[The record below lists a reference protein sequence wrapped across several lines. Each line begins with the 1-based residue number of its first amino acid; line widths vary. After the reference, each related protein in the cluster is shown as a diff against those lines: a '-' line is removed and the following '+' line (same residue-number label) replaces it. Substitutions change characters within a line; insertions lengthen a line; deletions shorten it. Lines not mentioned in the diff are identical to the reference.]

1 MNQQIC
7 LITGATDGIG
17 KQTALALAKK
27 GYKIVIVGRN
37 KNKTEAVKKEIEE
50 SSTGSTVDYL
60 LADFTS
66 LKQIHQLVE
75 TFKSRYTKLDV
86 LINNIGIFS
95 AERKLT
101 EDGYEMCYQVNYLSQ
116 FFLSNLLLDYIKKST
131 NGRIINLSS
140 MVYSKG
146 KFDIDNLQSE
156 KKFAVLDTY
165 ADTKLFT
172 VMFTIQ
178 LAEQVKGT
186 KVTVNNVDP
195 GIVRTQMVSNAPGM
209 LKIFSYITRPFSV
222 SPEKGAATSIYL
234 ASSEQVNNVSGKYFK
249 NSKAVATKNK
259 FNTKENRELLWDIS
273 MKQLQKSSDSF
284 NLKDIVNKQE

>member
-17 KQTALALAKK
+17 KQTAIGLAKK
-27 GYKIVIVGRN
+27 GYKVVIVGRN
-37 KNKTEAVKKEIEE
+37 KGKAEAVKKEIEE
-50 SSTGSTVDYL
+50 LSTGSIVDYI

-66 LKQIHQLVE
+66 LKQVIQLAE
-75 TFKSRYTKLDV
+75 TFKSRYSKLDV

-95 AERKLT
+95 NERKLT

-131 NGRIINLSS
+131 QGRIINLCS

-146 KFDIDNLQSE
+146 RFDINNLQSE
-156 KKFAVLDTY
+156 KKFSVLDTY
-165 ADTKLFT
+165 ADSKLLSL
-172 VMFTIQ
+172 MFTMQ

-195 GIVRTQMVSNAPGM
+195 GIVRTQMVYNAPGL
-209 LKIFSYITRPFSV
+209 LKMFAYITRPFSV

-234 ASSEQVNNVSGKYFK
+234 ASSEEVNNISGKYFK

-273 MKQLQKSSDSF
+273 MKELQKSLDNPLSVEQ
-284 NLKDIVNKQE
+284 K

>member
-17 KQTALALAKK
+17 KQTALGLAKN

-50 SSTGSTVDYL
+50 FSTGSTVDYI

-86 LINNIGIFS
+86 LINNIGIFYK
-95 AERKLT
+95 ERKLT
-101 EDGYEMCYQVNYLSQ
+101 EDGYEICYQVN
-116 FFLSNLLLDYIKKST
+116 FLSNLLLDYIKKST

-156 KKFAVLDTY
+156 KKFSVLDTY
-165 ADTKLFT
+165 ADTKLYS
-172 VMFTIQ
+172 VMFTMQ
-178 LAEQVKGT
+178 LAEQLKGT

-195 GIVRTQMVSNAPGM
+195 GIVRTQMVYNAPGM
-209 LKIFSYITRPFSV
+209 LKMFAYITRPFSV

-234 ASSEQVNNVSGKYFK
+234 ASSEEVNNISGKYFK

-259 FNTKENRELLWDIS
+259 FNTKENRELLWNIS
-273 MKQLQKSSDSF
+273 MKQLQKSLDNF
-284 NLKDIVNKQE
+284 NLKHIVDKQE

>member
-50 SSTGSTVDYL
+50 FAKGSTVDYI

-66 LKQIHQLVE
+66 LKQVHQLVE

-86 LINNIGIFS
+86 LINNIGIF
-95 AERKLT
+95 AKERKLT
-101 EDGYEMCYQVNYLSQ
+101 EDGYEIMYQVNYLSQ
-116 FFLSNLLLDYIKKST
+116 FFLSNLLLDNIIKST

-140 MVYSKG
+140 MVSSSG
-146 KFDIDNLQSE
+146 KFDTENLQSE
-156 KKFAVLDTY
+156 KKFSVLDTY
-165 ADTKLFT
+165 ADTKLLS
-172 VMFTIQ
+172 VMFTTQ
-178 LAEQVKGT
+178 LAEQVKGA

-195 GIVRTQMVSNAPGM
+195 GIVRTQMVYNAPGV
-209 LKIFSYITRPFSV
+209 LKMFAYITRPFSV

-234 ASSEQVNNVSGKYFK
+234 ASSQEVNNISGKYFK
-249 NSKAVATKNK
+249 NSKAIATKKNK

-273 MKQLQKSSDSF
+273 MKQLQKSLDNF
-284 NLKDIVNKQE
+284 NLKHAVMN

>member
-37 KNKTEAVKKEIEE
+37 KDKTEAVKKEIEE
-50 SSTGSTVDYL
+50 FATDSTVDYL

-86 LINNIGIFS
+86 LINNIGIF
-95 AERKLT
+95 ATERKLT
-101 EDGYEMCYQVNYLSQ
+101 EDGFEMCYQVNYLSQ

-146 KFDIDNLQSE
+146 KFDINNLQSE

-172 VMFTIQ
+172 VMFTMQ
-178 LAEQVKGT
+178 LAEEVKGT

-195 GIVRTQMVSNAPGM
+195 GIVRTQMVANAPGM
-209 LKIFSYITRPFSV
+209 LKIFNYITRPFSV
-222 SPEKGAATSIYL
+222 SPAKGAATSIYL
-234 ASSEQVNNVSGKYFK
+234 ASSEEVNNVSGKYFK

-273 MKQLQKSSDSF
+273 MKQLQKSSDYF
-284 NLKDIVNKQE
+284 NLKHTAD

>member
-1 MNQQIC
+1 MNEQIC

-17 KQTALALAKK
+17 KQTALGLAKK

-50 SSTGSTVDYL
+50 FATGSTVDYI

-86 LINNIGIFS
+86 LINNIGIF
-95 AERKLT
+95 AKERKLT
-101 EDGYEMCYQVNYLSQ
+101 EDGYEVMYQVNYLSQ

-131 NGRIINLSS
+131 HGRIINLSS
-140 MVYSKG
+140 MVSSSG
-146 KFDIDNLQSE
+146 KFDTANLQSE
-156 KKFAVLDTY
+156 KKFSVLDTY
-165 ADTKLFT
+165 ADTKLLS
-172 VMFTIQ
+172 VMFTTQ
-178 LAEQVKGT
+178 LAEQVKGA

-195 GIVRTQMVSNAPGM
+195 GIVRTQMVYNAPGM
-209 LKIFSYITRPFSV
+209 LKMFAYITRPFSV

-234 ASSEQVNNVSGKYFK
+234 ASSQEVNNISGKYFK
-249 NSKAVATKNK
+249 NLKAVATKNK
-259 FNTKENRELLWDIS
+259 FNTEENRELLWDIS
-273 MKQLQKSSDSF
+273 MKQLQKSLDAFS
-284 NLKDIVNKQE
+284 LRK